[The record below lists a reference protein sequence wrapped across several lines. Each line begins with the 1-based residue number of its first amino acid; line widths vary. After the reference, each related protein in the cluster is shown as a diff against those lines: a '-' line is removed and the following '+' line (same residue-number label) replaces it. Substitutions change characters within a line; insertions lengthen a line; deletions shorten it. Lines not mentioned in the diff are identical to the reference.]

1 MRSGWFVTAALAF
14 AGVAALPLGA
24 RADAVNRALEFRFTP
39 TARAQMAIWIESPDG
54 TFLRTVGITQSVT
67 FRGIGNRPGAS
78 QMNSGFRWPYGRR
91 EGVLPIWA
99 HRRAA
104 APGALQFPRVIFQNR
119 DSEGFASRT
128 SDDSTPDN
136 YFCLSFNS
144 ATTRKDALDAV
155 SCATQFNSDK
165 GRFVNT
171 DDLANGYA
179 EPVEIN
185 NQGQMRALSAT
196 SLYPPRRDLQPCN
209 GCVDYPDTRT
219 FDSQTRMVM
228 PDIDTVTMA
237 TPPGAMQ
244 QSVLFTIPSDWQVGD
259 YVALLEV
266 NVEGDYDQAF
276 NDVSYPTPT
285 QPDGR
290 WDSWAIESGYPYR
303 GQPSVL
309 YKVPF
314 TLGVSATYKTSTPA
328 GYGDVSG
335 FGDNGGA
342 VHQMD
347 GQIVDDPVMATG
359 HGADRLMLVSPSD
372 YRVSVG
378 VRDSDICQTADVPG
392 VPTGVVAEHS
402 TDEKHSHQWGDLRFV
417 VPSAPRGIDKYEVRF
432 SDSPITEGDMTS
444 FTRAQ
449 PAKAANTEESMLVVP
464 ATVTSGSV
472 VDVNFGG
479 MQPSKEYWVA
489 VRAVDKCNVSGP
501 FAVATLKTTR
511 INFTQLSGC
520 FVATAAY
527 GSALAPGIQ
536 AMRQVR
542 DDLRRR
548 SDVFATAADVYY
560 QAGPAAAA
568 LIAKSD
574 LTRAIVRTL
583 LAPVVTVSQSLT
595 GRTP

>member
-1 MRSGWFVTAALAF
+1 
-14 AGVAALPLGA
+14 
-24 RADAVNRALEFRFTP
+24 
-39 TARAQMAIWIESPDG
+39 
-54 TFLRTVGITQSVT
+54 
-67 FRGIGNRPGAS
+67 
-78 QMNSGFRWPYGRR
+78 
-91 EGVLPIWA
+91 
-99 HRRAA
+99 
-104 APGALQFPRVIFQNR
+104 VIFQNR

-179 EPVEIN
+179 EPVELN
-185 NQGQMRALSAT
+185 NQGQMRALSLT

-228 PDIDTVTMA
+228 PDIDTITMA

-259 YVALLEV
+259 YVAFLEV

-309 YKVPF
+309 YEIPF
-314 TLGVSATYKTSTPA
+314 TLGVSASYKTSTPA

-347 GQIVDDPVMATG
+347 GQIVDDPLMATG

-372 YRVSVG
+372 SRVTVG
-378 VRDSDICQTADVPG
+378 VRDSDICQTAALPG
-392 VPTGVVAEHS
+392 VPTGVIAEHS

-417 VPSAPRGIDKYEVRF
+417 VPTAPRGIDKYEVRF

-464 ATVTSGSV
+464 ATVTPGSV

-489 VRAVDKCNVSGP
+489 IRAVDKCNVSGP

-583 LAPVVTVSQSLT
+583 LAPVVTVSQSIT